1 MPAKTSWRAECS
13 EAAAPERRRKERRTA
28 EGEVVL
34 FFEDPVPVEIGGRL
48 MDLNTTGFRA
58 SHQHAA
64 LRGGQVVS
72 FQHSFAQ
79 GFAQVVWNRIV
90 GNLVESGFQIL
101 SSKTA

>member
-1 MPAKTSWRAECS
+1 MPAKTSWRAECFD
-13 EAAAPERRRKERRTA
+13 AAAPERRHKERQA
-28 EGEVVL
+28 GEGEVVL
-34 FFEDPVPVEIGGRL
+34 FFEDPEPVEIGGRL

-58 SHQHAA
+58 SHQYAA

-72 FQHSFAQ
+72 FRHAFAQ

-101 SSKTA
+101 SSTTA

>member
-1 MPAKTSWRAECS
+1 MPAKTSWRAECRV
-13 EAAAPERRRKERRTA
+13 ATVLERRGKERQAA

-34 FFEDPVPVEIGGRL
+34 FFEDPEPVEIGGRL
-48 MDLNTTGFRA
+48 IDLNTTGFRA
-58 SHQHAA
+58 SHQYTA

-72 FQHSFAQ
+72 FHHSFAQ

-101 SSKTA
+101 STTTA